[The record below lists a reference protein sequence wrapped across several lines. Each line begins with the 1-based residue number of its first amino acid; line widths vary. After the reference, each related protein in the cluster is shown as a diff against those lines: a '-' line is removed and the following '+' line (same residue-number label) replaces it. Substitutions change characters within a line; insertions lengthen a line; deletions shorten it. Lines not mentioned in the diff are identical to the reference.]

1 MIRCGFYEHDITPK
15 LGMSRPGH
23 LGFAPAFEV
32 FDPLCCSAA
41 VLGDADGISQV
52 FVSVDALQ
60 VPVAC
65 GDCARQAIS
74 EALSV
79 KPDGIMICAT
89 HTHSGGPVESY
100 GDARNYDE
108 AYCRFLTERII
119 DCAIL
124 ASKRMRPVKLGF
136 ANAFEDTVAHCR
148 VRVLPDGTV
157 RTFAPDS
164 TAYTPIDPEV
174 SCIVIDGIDGS
185 HYGVIVNYACHA
197 CCVEGAGFSSD
208 FPGALRNAL
217 RARFGQEF
225 APIFCNG
232 FLGNINHIDYE
243 NDKAH
248 HQTLY
253 YRIIGQIL
261 ADKVAAAMEH
271 THYFIQPQLRSL
283 EKTIT
288 VKTRAMTP
296 EKLAWAKAQYAH
308 LPELPVTEQM
318 AVKEALFVSERG
330 VQDYKLHLQVHKIG
344 DINLFASPR
353 ELFIEFQHI
362 LKARSSSRMNL
373 CVGLANGACSYVPV
387 KELVNDPGCFEA
399 THNRFALEADT
410 GERIVETLLELMR
423 EVTKQTAAE

>member
-217 RARFGQEF
+217 RARFGPDF
-225 APIFCNG
+225 TTIFCNG

-243 NDKAH
+243 SNDSEKPPMH
-248 HQTLY
+248 
-253 YRIIGQIL
+253 YRVIGQKL
-261 ADKVAAAMEH
+261 AEKVAEAMEQ
-271 THYFIQPQLRSL
+271 TCYFAQPQLRSL
-283 EKTIT
+283 GKTIT
-288 VKTRAMTP
+288 VKTREMTP
-296 EKLAWAKAQYAH
+296 QKVAWAKERMDH
-308 LPELPVTEQM
+308 LEGLPITEQM
-318 AVKEALFVSERG
+318 AVKEALFVSQRG
-330 VQDYKLHLQVHKIG
+330 VLDYDLLLQVHKIG
-344 DINLFASPR
+344 DVLLFATPR

-373 CVGLANGACSYVPV
+373 CVGLANGACSYVPI
-387 KELVNDPGCFEA
+387 KELVDNPGCFET

-410 GERIVETLLELMR
+410 GDRIVETLLELMQ
-423 EVTKQTAAE
+423 ELSEKPDA